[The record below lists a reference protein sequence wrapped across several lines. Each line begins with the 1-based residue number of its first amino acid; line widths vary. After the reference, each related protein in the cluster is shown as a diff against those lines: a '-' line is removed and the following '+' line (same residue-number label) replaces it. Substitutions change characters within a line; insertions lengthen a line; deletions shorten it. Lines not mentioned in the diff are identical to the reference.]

1 MPASTPTLKP
11 IVESVS
17 PFFRPKSAL
26 AVLFS
31 LCWFSNYFGGM
42 VSTLL
47 SAYLPDAV
55 LDLVGRLEEAALS
68 EIGSY
73 VGALYLIGWALGGV
87 TFGYLGD
94 QIGRVRAFAGT
105 FLLYAV
111 FTLAASFVK
120 SWQLLVAC
128 RLLAGF
134 GVGGTLVVSAVLVAE
149 VWPDRTRA
157 VALGVLAVG
166 FPIGIM
172 SAGIVNYLVA
182 DWRTAFLLSAVPL
195 GLALLAALVLREP
208 GRTLSAAAAGTADP
222 VGAGRFVQLFR
233 PPHRATFLVGATIFG
248 SMLVGIWAVFSWLPT
263 WAQSLIGMDQDG
275 QQQRGLLMM
284 LLGGGGIIG
293 GIVGGFLANAL
304 GRRRSLLIAFAGAFA
319 ASFLLFKTNDAFSS
333 IIYAETAFLAVFF
346 GISQGILTAYV
357 PELFPA
363 AIRST
368 ATGVCFNAGRVVTAG
383 AVFFVGVLVPVLGG
397 YGNAVFVFSLTYV
410 LGFVAALFGKET
422 KGIALREL

>member
-1 MPASTPTLKP
+1 MPASTTTLNP
-11 IVESVS
+11 AAESVS
-17 PFFRPKSAL
+17 LLSGRKHAL
-26 AVLFS
+26 FVLFA

-42 VSTLL
+42 ISTLL

-55 LDLVGRLEEAALS
+55 FDLVGHLDAAALS

-73 VGALYLIGWALGGV
+73 VGALYLIGWTLGGV

-94 QIGRVRAFAGT
+94 QVGRVRAFVGT

-111 FTLAASFVK
+111 FTLAASFVE
-120 SWQLLVAC
+120 SWQLLVVC

-149 VWPDRTRA
+149 AWPDRTRA
-157 VALGVLAVG
+157 VALGVLAVS

-172 SAGIVNYLVA
+172 SAGLVNYLLA
-182 DWRTAFLLSAVPL
+182 DWRSAFLVGALPL
-195 GLALLAALVLREP
+195 GLALLAGLAQDEP
-208 GRTLSAAAAGTADP
+208 GQERHAATGAASP

-233 PPHRATFLVGATIFG
+233 PPHRTTFLVGATIFG
-248 SMLVGIWAVFSWLPT
+248 SMLVGIWAIFSWLPT
-263 WAQSLIGMDQDG
+263 WAQSLIGMEQDG

-284 LLGGGGIIG
+284 LLGGGGIAG
-293 GIVGGFLANAL
+293 GIAGGFLANAL
-304 GRRRSLLIAFAGAFA
+304 GRKRSLLIAFAGAFT
-319 ASFLLFKTNDAFSS
+319 ASFLLFKTNDAFTP
-333 IIYAETAFLAVFF
+333 IIYAETAFLALFF

-357 PELFPA
+357 PELFPT

-383 AVFFVGVLVPVLGG
+383 AVFFVGFLVPVLGG

-410 LGFVAALFGKET
+410 LGFIATLFGKET
-422 KGIALREL
+422 KGVTLREL

>member
-1 MPASTPTLKP
+1 MPDHTTTLNP
-11 IVESVS
+11 AAESLS
-17 PFFRPKSAL
+17 LLSRGKHAPF
-26 AVLFS
+26 VLFA
-31 LCWFSNYFGGM
+31 LCWLGNYFGGM
-42 VSTLL
+42 ISTLL

-55 LDLVGRLEEAALS
+55 FDLVGHLDDAALS

-73 VGALYLIGWALGGV
+73 VGALYLIGWTLGGV

-94 QIGRVRAFAGT
+94 QVGRVRSFAGT
-105 FLLYAV
+105 FLLYAI
-111 FTLAASFVK
+111 FTLAASFVE

-134 GVGGTLVVSAVLVAE
+134 GVGGMLVVSAVLVAE

-157 VALGVLAVG
+157 IALGMLAVS

-172 SAGIVNYLVA
+172 SAGVVNYLVA
-182 DWRTAFLLSAVPL
+182 DWRTAFLLGVFPL
-195 GLALLAALVLREP
+195 GFALLSPFVLHEP
-208 GRTLSAAAAGTADP
+208 GRAHQPTTGTAES
-222 VGAGRFVQLFR
+222 VGLGRFVQLFR
-233 PPHRATFLVGATIFG
+233 PPHRSTFLVGATIFG
-248 SMLVGIWAVFSWLPT
+248 SMLVGIWAIFSWLPT

-284 LLGGGGIIG
+284 LLGVGGIAG

-304 GRRRSLLIAFAGAFA
+304 GRKRSLLIAFAGAFT
-319 ASFLLFKTNDAFSS
+319 ASFLLFKTNHTFTP
-333 IIYAETAFLAVFF
+333 IIYAETAFLAIFF

-357 PELFPA
+357 PELFPT

-397 YGNAVFVFSLTYV
+397 YGNAVFIFSLTYV
-410 LGFVAALFGKET
+410 LGFVATLFGKET
-422 KGIALREL
+422 KGITLREL

>member
-1 MPASTPTLKP
+1 MPASTTTLTSADRPTSFLTGGRHAR
-11 IVESVS
+11 
-17 PFFRPKSAL
+17 FG
-26 AVLFS
+26 LFA
-31 LCWFSNYFGGM
+31 LCWLSNYFGGM
-42 VSTLL
+42 ISTLL
-47 SAYLPDAV
+47 SAYLPDAAS
-55 LDLVGRLEEAALS
+55 DLVGRLDEAALS

-73 VGALYLIGWALGGV
+73 VGALYLIGWTLGGV

-94 QIGRVRAFAGT
+94 QVGRVRAFAGT

-111 FTLAASFVK
+111 FTLAAGFVE

-157 VALGVLAVG
+157 GALGLLAVG

-182 DWRTAFLLSAVPL
+182 DWRSAFLLGALPL

-208 GRTLSAAAAGTADP
+208 GRARRAAPGVADP
-222 VGAGRFVQLFR
+222 VGVGRFGQLFR

-248 SMLVGIWAVFSWLPT
+248 SMLVGIWAVFSWLPP
-263 WAQSLIGMDQDG
+263 WAQRLIGMDQDG
-275 QQQRGLLMM
+275 QRQRGLLMM
-284 LLGGGGIIG
+284 LLGGGGIAG
-293 GIVGGFLANAL
+293 GIGGGFLANAL
-304 GRRRSLLIAFAGAFA
+304 GRRRSLLIAFAGAFT
-319 ASFLLFKTNDAFSS
+319 ASFLLFKTNDAFAP

-383 AVFFVGVLVPVLGG
+383 AVFFVGLLVPVLGG
-397 YGNAVFVFSLTYV
+397 YGDAVFVFSLTYV

-422 KGIALREL
+422 KGVTLREL